1 MKGGQKMIQG
11 RIGKSGFKMYYK
23 KTFKLVRIS
32 NSVCVLKL
40 IFFPPVECRYG
51 ELAQMVQ
58 RSLSM

>member
-32 NSVCVLKL
+32 NSVCVSKL
-40 IFFPPVECRYG
+40 IFFPPV
-51 ELAQMVQ
+51 
-58 RSLSM
+58 